1 VRKIDQSGDKV
12 LVHTDEDTIECE
24 QVIVALSPQLA
35 SRLQYVPDLPVSRD
49 QYMQR
54 MPLGAVIK
62 CHAVYP
68 RAFWR
73 DQNLNGQLVSDGEVN
88 SIFDNSPPDGVP
100 GILVGF
106 LEGEVARRW
115 HERSREDVRAK
126 MLATF
131 TEHFGGEAAEPMDF
145 FYANWGAEPWS
156 RGCYAGIPTPGTWIG
171 YRDAVRRATGRI
183 HWAGTEASTEWVQYM
198 EGAVRSGQ
206 RAAAEVQAA
215 FINES

>member
-1 VRKIDQSGDKV
+1 
-12 LVHTDEDTIECE
+12 
-24 QVIVALSPQLA
+24 
-35 SRLQYVPDLPVSRD
+35 
-49 QYMQR
+49 MQR
-54 MPLGAVIK
+54 MPLGSVIK

-68 RAFWR
+68 HAFWR
-73 DQNLNGQLVSDGEVN
+73 DNDYNGQLVSDDEVN
-88 SIFDNSPPDGVP
+88 STFDNSPDNGVP

-106 LEGEVARRW
+106 LEGAVARRW
-115 HERSREDVRAK
+115 HERPEAEVRDK

-131 TEHFGGEAAEPMDF
+131 VEHFGEQAAAPLEF
-145 FYANWGAEPWS
+145 YYANWGAEPWS

-171 YRDAVRRATGRI
+171 YRDALRKPIGRI

-215 FINES
+215 LIN